1 MEIHVCVFATFASD
15 GAHFVFLPPIKPFIP
30 SISIMS
36 LSDSSSS
43 SSVNPG
49 INNRVAGTAF
59 DPHHA
64 DHDPDAPGN
73 FIDNYNLDCEGGDDY
88 TLSQK
93 MVHYCGGIILSEHWA
108 ACKAVLCFQAG
119 ASTSKLNSMTK
130 LVKEA
135 ACLELYKASNA
146 ALDPLN
152 FCDGSRAFFLRS
164 FRKKDEPVSAEHLY
178 RYYLDS
184 RLKMRNLIIPFF
196 PKDLVTMKS
205 GKGFHESCNAVYVK
219 AYRQEMAKSTHRG
232 APKYTPLQ
240 VDSIFPPPM
249 WEYTK
254 MPWFLGLAVKIFRR
268 DPQLAPN
275 VADVLGDVSNLPVSR
290 AELKRRKQ
298 VELLAEKRRK
308 ESPASDGTSG
318 VGATAGYS
326 TPRGGDDNSNSVH
339 GCHVV
344 AAGVNPRVTA
354 TANAAV
360 EKKIL
365 WAKVLTSKS
374 IAENT
379 NIAKRMGKMEELEKG
394 MSLLDKMRR
403 VIGEEA
409 YVAKV
414 QAVLAAFP
422 AFDTFHTEVD
432 VIKIVDDDD
441 DAVNDSRSGTEPNL
455 SNMQVVGATLFPRI
469 IHMNLPPDIDEIGDD
484 VVNEQESVVEATNE

>member
-1 MEIHVCVFATFASD
+1 
-15 GAHFVFLPPIKPFIP
+15 
-30 SISIMS
+30 MS
-36 LSDSSSS
+36 LSGNSSS
-43 SSVNPG
+43 SSVAPG
-49 INNRVAGTAF
+49 ITDRHGSTTIAPRHS
-59 DPHHA
+59 D
-64 DHDPDAPGN
+64 DDPDAPGN
-73 FIDNYNLDCEGGDDY
+73 FIDNYDLDCEGGDDY

-93 MVHYCGGIILSEHWA
+93 MVHYCGGVILSEHWS
-108 ACKAVLCFQAG
+108 ACKAVLCFHAG
-119 ASTSKLNSMTK
+119 ATTSKMNSMTK
-130 LVKEA
+130 LVKET
-135 ACLELYKASNA
+135 ACLQLYKASIA
-146 ALDPLN
+146 ALDPIS

-164 FRKKDEPVSAEHLY
+164 FRKKDEPVTAEHLY

-205 GKGFHESCNAVYVK
+205 GKGFHESCNDVYVK

-240 VDSIFPPPM
+240 LESMSPPPM

-275 VADVLGDVSNLPVSR
+275 VADVMGDPNNLPVSR

-298 VELLAEKRRK
+298 VELQAQQKRPK
-308 ESPASDGTSG
+308 EPNTASDKTFG
-318 VGATAGYS
+318 VGGPTAGYS
-326 TPRGGDDNSNSVH
+326 TPLGAVHNSRH
-339 GCHVV
+339 C
-344 AAGVNPRVTA
+344 NPRASA
-354 TANAAV
+354 TAMAAVSVSTVAV

-379 NIAKRMGKMEELEKG
+379 NIAKRMGKMEELEKA
-394 MSLLDKMRR
+394 MSLLDKMRT

-409 YVAKV
+409 YTAKV

-422 AFDTFHTEVD
+422 AFDTYHAEVD
-432 VIKIVDDDD
+432 VIEIFDDDD
-441 DAVNDSRSGTEPNL
+441 NAVHDSFSETESPDLSDRRLAGSNL
-455 SNMQVVGATLFPRI
+455 C
-469 IHMNLPPDIDEIGDD
+469 LPPGIIDTTDVPTDIDDEEDGDD
-484 VVNEQESVVEATNE
+484 VLVDKDL